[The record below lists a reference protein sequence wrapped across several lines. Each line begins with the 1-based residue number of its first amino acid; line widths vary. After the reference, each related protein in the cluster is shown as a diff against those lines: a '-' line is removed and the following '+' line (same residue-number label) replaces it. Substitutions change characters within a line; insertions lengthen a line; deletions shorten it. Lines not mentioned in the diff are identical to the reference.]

1 MLRAQL
7 TRRTFTTLATAS
19 LCLALA
25 ENASTL
31 VYPPAPRTNQ
41 VDDYHG
47 RQIADPYRTLEDPD
61 NPATRAW
68 IEAEVKLTGQWLATI
83 PQRDAIRR
91 RLTQL
96 FDYER
101 YQAGLLANFSH
112 GFIWSY
118 AGAFSAGNHYFLLRN
133 SGLQNQAVLYTVD
146 AQGNHPKA
154 LLDPNTFR
162 SDGTAALCGLAPS
175 RDGSLLAFGT
185 AQAGSDW
192 CEWRIRNVESGQ
204 DLPEVLQWTKDAAPA
219 WTPDNRAFYYVRYP
233 KPPDDQILTAV
244 NRNPQVMLHHVGEAA
259 ARDQLVYEDPAHADS
274 GFGPVLTADG
284 RWLVVHMDLP
294 QDSSRNML
302 YFEDLSAA
310 SPRMA
315 PLTPDPKGIYD
326 YAGSQ
331 GSHIYLRT
339 TDGAPKGRII
349 AIDLSAIDVN
359 QPGREHWDE
368 VVAEQP
374 DSLDHACLAG
384 GHLLLSYLKNAHARA
399 VVYSLATKTTSEVAF
414 DGIGAANWSPAQP
427 DANELFYSFVT
438 FTSPAALY
446 RLDLRTG
453 RSSLLRG
460 SQLGFDA
467 GQYRTDQVFYP
478 SKDGTRISMFLVH
491 RKGMPLDGRNPTIL
505 YGYGG
510 FNVAISPAFS
520 PALVEWLEMG
530 GVYAEP
536 NLRGGSEYGEAWHL
550 AGARHNKQNVFDDFI
565 AAAEWLIHNRYTSTP
580 KLAIF
585 GGSNG
590 GLLVGAC
597 LNQRPD
603 LFGAA
608 MPAVG
613 VMDMLRFQKFT
624 AGAGWVGE
632 YGSPD
637 DPEDLKT
644 LLAYSPLHNIR
655 KANYPATLITTSD
668 HGDRV
673 VPGHS
678 FKYAATL
685 QESQQGPAPILIRI
699 ETRAGHGAGT
709 PTSKTIEEFADRWAF
724 LVKVLDL
731 KPKL

>member
-1 MLRAQL
+1 M
-7 TRRTFTTLATAS
+7 S
-19 LCLALA
+19 
-25 ENASTL
+25 
-31 VYPPAPRTNQ
+31 
-41 VDDYHG
+41 
-47 RQIADPYRTLEDPD
+47 
-61 NPATRAW
+61 
-68 IEAEVKLTGQWLATI
+68 
-83 PQRDAIRR
+83 
-91 RLTQL
+91 
-96 FDYER
+96 
-101 YQAGLLANFSH
+101 
-112 GFIWSY
+112 
-118 AGAFSAGNHYFLLRN
+118 
-133 SGLQNQAVLYTVD
+133 
-146 AQGNHPKA
+146 
-154 LLDPNTFR
+154 
-162 SDGTAALCGLAPS
+162 PS
-175 RDGSLLAFGT
+175 RDGRLLAFGL

-219 WTPDNRAFYYVRYP
+219 WTADGRAFYYVRYP
-233 KPPDDQILTAV
+233 KPPEGQILTAV
-244 NRNPQVMLHHVGEAA
+244 NRNPKVMLHRVGEAA
-259 ARDQLVYEDPAHADS
+259 DRDQFVYEDPAHADS

-284 RWLVVHMDLP
+284 RWLIVHMDLP

-310 SPRMA
+310 SPRMTL
-315 PLTPDPKGIYD
+315 LTPDPKGIYD

-331 GSHIYLRT
+331 GSRIYVRT

-349 AIDLSAIDVN
+349 AIDLA
-359 QPGREHWDE
+359 QPGREHWTE
-368 VVAEQP
+368 IVAEKP
-374 DSLDHACLAG
+374 DSLEHAALAG
-384 GHLLLSYLKNAHARA
+384 GRLLLSYLHNAHARA
-399 VVYSLATKTTSEVAF
+399 VLYSLAAKTSSDVAL
-414 DGIGAANWSPAQP
+414 DGIGTANWSPAQP

-446 RLDLRTG
+446 HLDLRTG
-453 RSSLLRG
+453 RSTLLRR
-460 SQLGFDA
+460 SQLSFGA
-467 GQYRTDQVFYP
+467 GQYQTDQVFYP
-478 SKDGTRISMFLVH
+478 SKDGTRVSMFVVH
-491 RKGMPLDGRNPTIL
+491 RKGMALDGRNPTLL

-510 FNVAISPAFS
+510 FNIALTPSFS
-520 PALVEWLEMG
+520 PALIEWLEMG
-530 GVYAEP
+530 GLYAEA

-550 AGARHNKQNVFDDFI
+550 AGARHNKQNAFDDFI
-565 AAAEWLIHNRYTSTP
+565 AAAEWLIRDRYTSTP

-613 VMDMLRFQKFT
+613 VMDMLRFNKFT

-637 DPEDLKT
+637 NPDDFQT

-655 KANYPATLITTSD
+655 KTSYPATLITTSD
-668 HGDRV
+668 HDDRV

-709 PTSKTIEEFADRWAF
+709 PTSKTIDEFTDRWAF
-724 LVKVLDL
+724 LVKVLGL
-731 KPKL
+731 NPKL